1 MDPSPGPDRRIPA
14 ERQGR
19 LRVMGI
25 QNAFMDRVKATS
37 DAVQRLGASI
47 DSKSIPALTLL
58 RGPGYFDRQR
68 LRDGRADGTIKHP
81 HIPSRDEALLQIG
94 GGDAPPN
101 SQLQHVPKL
110 TQADSIRG
118 QNTPPM
124 PSSHQTPTH
133 IEPIAGQDPSPGPQ
147 SQPTSRPLNDE
158 TMGEPIPQSYRTPT
172 HIEPIT
178 GQDPSLGPQ
187 SQPTSR
193 SLNDETM
200 GEPIPQ
206 SHRTPTHIEPIAGQD
221 PSPGPQSQP
230 ASQPLNDETMD
241 ERVPSP
247 IPQSHQTLTH
257 IEPIAGQDLSL
268 DPQSQPASQPLNDE
282 TMDER
287 VPSPIPQSHQT
298 LTHIEPHPPITGQ
311 DPPPDPQSQPTSRPL
326 NDETVDEQVPPPIA
340 QSHQIPNTGGLLLA
354 TGSTPTSPSTDSQSG
369 PERINL
375 FKLQS
380 RSHQHPVAFRPP
392 TFTTNPFSP
401 QNNPDHQLN
410 VSQQVLGR
418 RHRDSSPQG
427 RVPKRLRA
435 RNEEPEIPHNHSN
448 EISAHIV
455 LDMLEVR
462 DREVREDFLNE
473 LRRILTDTI
482 RAPNFT
488 GQTAAAAL
496 TEDRILEI
504 IRPLL
509 PKTPSG
515 K

>member
-133 IEPIAGQDPSPGPQ
+133 IEPIARQDPSPGPQ

-158 TMGEPIPQSYRTPT
+158 TMGEPIPQSHQTPT
-172 HIEPIT
+172 HT
-178 GQDPSLGPQ
+178 
-187 SQPTSR
+187 
-193 SLNDETM
+193 
-200 GEPIPQ
+200 
-206 SHRTPTHIEPIAGQD
+206 EPIAGQD

-230 ASQPLNDETMD
+230 ASRPLNDETMG
-241 ERVPSP
+241 EP
-247 IPQSHQTLTH
+247 IPQLHQT
-257 IEPIAGQDLSL
+257 
-268 DPQSQPASQPLNDE
+268 PAD
-282 TMDER
+282 
-287 VPSPIPQSHQT
+287 
-298 LTHIEPHPPITGQ
+298 IEPHPPITGQ
-311 DPPPDPQSQPTSRPL
+311 DPPPGPQSQPTSRPL
-326 NDETVDEQVPPPIA
+326 NDETVEEQVPPPIA

-410 VSQQVLGR
+410 ASQQVLGR